1 MGVKETHPNP
11 EATVL
16 QRHEAWPLPTAQG
29 GLVDGSQETPL
40 LILQFAA
47 FGRAAKFQLQT
58 PSTHPADFST
68 SPNPP
73 IEARTLIVLHSEL
86 TLPGPAPTGEENLS
100 FP

>member
-1 MGVKETHPNP
+1 MGVKETNPNP
-11 EATVL
+11 EATV
-16 QRHEAWPLPTAQG
+16 G

-86 TLPGPAPTGEENLS
+86 TLPGPGPAPTGEENLS